1 MVKRAL
7 AKAAETIAGLKSIGK
22 AKFEERRLII
32 VFTDKKKGTCIL
44 GAKDASRFK
53 IEKGKKAIPATV
65 TILRTALPA
74 FNQIMNVDDVT
85 RCNREHFISNHV
97 EYEVVRVD
105 FSNTLGTR
113 GAVNAL
119 KCLEEHGF
127 VIIPLADHPHRK
139 KLEPIVGRP

>member
-7 AKAAETIAGLKSIGK
+7 AKAAETIAGLASIGK
-22 AKFEERRLII
+22 PKFNERRLII

-44 GAKDASRFK
+44 GVKDESRLRL
-53 IEKGKKAIPATV
+53 EKGKKAIPATV
-65 TILRTALPA
+65 AILRTALPA
-74 FNQIMNVDDVT
+74 FNRIMNVDDVT

-105 FSNTLGTR
+105 FSNTLGVR
-113 GAVNAL
+113 GAANAL
-119 KCLEEHGF
+119 KCLEEHDF
-127 VIIPLADHPHRK
+127 VIVPLADHPFRK